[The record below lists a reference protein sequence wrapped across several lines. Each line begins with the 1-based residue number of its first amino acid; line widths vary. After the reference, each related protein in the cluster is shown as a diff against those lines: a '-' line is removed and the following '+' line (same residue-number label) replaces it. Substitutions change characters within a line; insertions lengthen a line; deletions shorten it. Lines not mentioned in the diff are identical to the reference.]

1 MFELPKEAKQVIH
14 ILENAGFEAVLVG
27 GSVRDLLSGTVPH
40 DWDIATSAKP
50 EEIMT
55 LFPKTIPTG
64 IKHGTVTVCVKDMM
78 FEVTTFRK
86 ESAYCNHR
94 KPKSVSF
101 VSALEE
107 DLKRRDFTVN
117 AMAYRLSGEVVDL
130 FGGREDL
137 EKGVIRAV
145 GQAAE
150 RFEEDALR
158 MLRAVRFACKL
169 DFEPERE
176 TLEAMREKA
185 ELLQYIS
192 AERIAAELSA
202 ALCAP
207 AVSHFMLLPQTGLTA
222 YCLPELAERS
232 MNEWQKIIEVLY
244 RLPAKKE
251 LRWAALFCGKSNAE
265 KCAET
270 AVQTLKRLKADNLTI
285 RRVET
290 VLRCGTIS
298 YPMSASALKQ
308 LVRETGE
315 ELAEDVLRFGFAKMN
330 TAERAHEQTEQTM
343 RKYKE
348 IKDRGEPIYLRDLQI
363 SGCDLQTTGATG
375 AEIGYLL
382 QKLLELVTEHPE
394 QNETSLLLEHA
405 RRMRGEY
412 HGTGSD
418 NRRKTGR
425 IPTGGTDTPN

>member
-14 ILENAGFEAVLVG
+14 ILKNAGFEAVLVG
-27 GSVRDLLSGTVPH
+27 GSVRDLLSGNAPH

-50 EEIMT
+50 EEIMA

-64 IKHGTVTVCVKDMM
+64 LRHGTVTVCMEEM
-78 FEVTTFRK
+78 IFEVTTFRK
-86 ESAYCNHR
+86 EATYLNHR
-94 KPKSVSF
+94 KPQSVSF

-158 MLRAVRFACKL
+158 ILRAVRFACKL

-192 AERIAAELSA
+192 AERIAAELTA

-207 AVSHFMLLPQTGLTA
+207 AVSHFMLLPQAGLTA
-222 YCLPELAERS
+222 YCLPELAEHS
-232 MNEWQKIIEVLY
+232 MKEWQEIINLLY

-251 LRWAALFCGKSNAE
+251 LRWAALFCGKSNEE

-270 AVQTLKRLKADNLTI
+270 ARQTLKRLKVDNLTI

-290 VLRCGTIS
+290 ILHCGAIP
-298 YPMSASALKQ
+298 YPVSASALKQ

-315 ELAEDVLRFGFAKMN
+315 ELAEDVLRFGFAKTN
-330 TAERAHEQTEQTM
+330 TAEQARERTEQTM

-348 IKDRGEPIYLRDLQI
+348 IKKRREPIFLHDLKI
-363 SGCDLQTTGATG
+363 SGRDLQTTGAMG
-375 AEIGYLL
+375 AEIGHLL
-382 QKLLELVTEHPE
+382 QKLLDLVTEHPE
-394 QNETSLLLEHA
+394 QNETSLLLEQA

-418 NRRKTGR
+418 NRRKTGG
-425 IPTGGTDTPN
+425 IPTGGTDTSN